1 MQERTNA
8 QWLAE
13 LRGGDPDEALADLY
27 DLLVR
32 SLRTALGGH
41 VGAAEADIEDFAQ
54 EALLKITAN
63 LDSFRGES
71 RFTTWAKKIAMN
83 VALTELNRRRRR
95 DVSLQDLL
103 DRRTAAGR
111 RLANPHPNPEQVA
124 FQNLALARLRTIID
138 EELTEKHREAVVAV
152 ILEGMPIA
160 EVARCMGTNQNALY
174 KLLHDARKKLRSR
187 MEAAGLSPQEVLR
200 RYGLDGEK
208 PSTLAEL
215 SEELDV
221 SSERVRQMQC
231 EAEGALTPEGEYRP
245 KFPVAALKFTEV
257 MECSSIATRPR
268 PSPPPRHSPA
278 GSRPCSRFRR
288 GTPCSGR
295 PSSRLP
301 GGYVRPWRYEN
312 C

>member
-1 MQERTNA
+1 M
-8 QWLAE
+8 
-13 LRGGDPDEALADLY
+13 
-27 DLLVR
+27 
-32 SLRTALGGH
+32 
-41 VGAAEADIEDFAQ
+41 
-54 EALLKITAN
+54 
-63 LDSFRGES
+63 
-71 RFTTWAKKIAMN
+71 
-83 VALTELNRRRRR
+83 
-95 DVSLQDLL
+95 
-103 DRRTAAGR
+103 
-111 RLANPHPNPEQVA
+111 
-124 FQNLALARLRTIID
+124 RTIID

-187 MEAAGLSPQEVLR
+187 MEAAGLSPQEVLS

-208 PSTLAEL
+208 PSTLADL

-221 SSERVRQMQC
+221 SSARVRQMQR

-268 PSPPPRHSPA
+268 PSPPPRHFPA

-301 GGYVRPWRYEN
+301 GGHVRPWRYEN